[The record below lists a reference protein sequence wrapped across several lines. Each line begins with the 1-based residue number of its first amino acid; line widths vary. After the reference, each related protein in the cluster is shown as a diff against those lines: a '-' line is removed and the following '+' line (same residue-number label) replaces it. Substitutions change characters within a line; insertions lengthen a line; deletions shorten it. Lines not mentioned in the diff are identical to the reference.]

1 MRKGYLDPMNSDS
14 PVKVGFALF
23 EVCKQG
29 HAVYWRCSGVH
40 VGDIEMKENFVR
52 TRSNPSRSEEGS
64 NRKIT
69 YVHCNFSNSL
79 LSIFLNLESLKA
91 LIRA

>member
-1 MRKGYLDPMNSDS
+1 MGKGYLDAMNSDS

-29 HAVYWRCSGVH
+29 HAVYN
-40 VGDIEMKENFVR
+40 VGDEGKFVR
-52 TRSNPSRSEEGS
+52 TRYSNSSQLVLTGRGY
-64 NRKIT
+64 KVT
-69 YVHCNFSNSL
+69 YVHCNFSNSF
-79 LSIFLNLESLKA
+79 LSIFLNLESLNA